1 MIAPNKILTAAHCV
15 SALFG
20 LRHRLTVDL
29 GMHNLQTGD
38 AQVTKKVRR
47 IKIFWGFNFRSKVSI
62 AYCNPI
68 HIIIK
73 GFSTL
78 LV

>member
-1 MIAPNKILTAAHCV
+1 
-15 SALFG
+15 
-20 LRHRLTVDL
+20 VDL